1 MQCDPISREKPPP
14 PSHVRVKM
22 DFLFLFSHSKV
33 CESIIAFM
41 GGLVVRKKRLKSSLG
56 GIGSYAMDKETREID
71 ENFLKENLL
80 R

>member
-1 MQCDPISREKPPP
+1 
-14 PSHVRVKM
+14 M

-80 R
+80 SWLMLKIFEEFIEHPGVEN